1 MIKEVAERFNNAA
14 GELQA
19 TEFRRAKTPDEWQQ
33 MARNPAARNY
43 AGLSDAVVPLIE
55 AFGAASLAERASVG
69 SRLTPDALGILRT
82 FAGSV
87 PALAVR
93 RQSPELIA
101 QGLTALAIL
110 GSVDDVRDLTFYL
123 ATMHYSAIKLEIDA
137 RKMFADAASLVPSKH
152 LQNEMRGFPLRA
164 PKDRGL
170 AAFGLRETHTK
181 EGFDLVQDTRRA
193 GWGLRLTRRL

>member
-1 MIKEVAERFNNAA
+1 MINEAVERFNDAA
-14 GELQA
+14 TDLQA
-19 TEFRRAKTPDEWQQ
+19 TEFHHAKTPDEWQR
-33 MARNPAARNY
+33 MAQNRAAGNY
-43 AGLSDAVVPLIE
+43 AALIGAVVPLIE

-69 SRLTPDALGILRT
+69 SKLTPSALGILRR
-82 FAGSV
+82 FAGAV

-137 RKMFADAASLVPSKH
+137 RKVFADAASLVPSTG

-164 PKDRGL
+164 PKDRDL
-170 AAFGLRETHTK
+170 AALGLRETRTK
-181 EGFDLVQDTRRA
+181 EGFDLVQD
-193 GWGLRLTRRL
+193 LTRGL